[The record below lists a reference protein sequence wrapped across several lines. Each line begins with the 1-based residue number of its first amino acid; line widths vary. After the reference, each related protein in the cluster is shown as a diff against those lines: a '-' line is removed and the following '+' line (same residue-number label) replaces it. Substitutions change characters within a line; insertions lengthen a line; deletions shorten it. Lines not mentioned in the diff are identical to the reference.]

1 MTRHPYL
8 SPDAPRVLAHR
19 GLVTPDAAEHGVVE
33 NSFAAVASAH
43 AAGAAYVESDCH
55 LTADGEVVLFHDDDL
70 RRVADDPRAI
80 ADVRLHELEDL
91 MSERGGLITL
101 AQALEAFPEVRFNLD
116 VKAAAAAD
124 GVGRL
129 VAPHADRVLVTS
141 FPTSAVWPLSP
152 RPRPPGR
159 RGVRP
164 PPPVRPRW
172 PGSSPPSRCGGA
184 AAYARSS
191 TGSTPCRSRAT
202 GPGPR
207 GHAGARPRRS
217 RGRCRGARVDG
228 QRRRRHGAPA
238 RRGRRRARHRP
249 RRCRSRPGE
258 RTGNTVCLS
267 ILCERPRDRRRSN
280 KAHRCERYTW

>member
-141 FPTSAVWPLSP
+141 FSDERRLAALAAAEAAGAARRPATS
-152 RPRPPGR
+152 
-159 RGVRP
+159 
-164 PPPVRPRW
+164 
-172 PGSSPPSRCGGA
+172 PGSATVARLLA
-184 AAYARSS
+184 ALAL
-191 TGSTPCRSRAT
+191 
-202 GPGPR
+202 
-207 GHAGARPRRS
+207 RRS
-217 RGRCRGARVDG
+217 RRVRALLDGLDALQIPERQGPVRVVTPGLVRAAHAAGVEVHVWTVNAEHDMARLLDAGVDG
-228 QRRRRHGAPA
+228 LVTDRADA
-238 RRGRRRARHRP
+238 ALALVNERGTP
-249 RRCRSRPGE
+249 S
-258 RTGNTVCLS
+258 V
-267 ILCERPRDRRRSN
+267 
-280 KAHRCERYTW
+280 